1 MSLDTSTLYLVATM
15 VAAMLG
21 AMLLFFG
28 KQENIPALKWWGTA
42 YLLGAASVALWTL
55 ASDALGEMLSL
66 ALNAVGFVACGMVWN
81 ASRVFHGR
89 KPNLPGLVL
98 GAIAWIA
105 AVMTLA
111 PEASAMR
118 MTIGAGIVAI
128 YAALTATEL
137 WSERRRT
144 LQKRW
149 PAIVVPVLHGFVLML
164 PILLGD
170 LLHPHDDKFSG
181 SIWVTVFSIELVLY
195 AVGTVF
201 VIFMLVSE
209 RAVTAHKTAASMDP
223 LTGMFNRRGFAE
235 ASSRVIEREA
245 NAGRPVTVLIFD
257 IDHFKSINDRFGH
270 PAGDEILKLFATVV
284 VNTLRISDLSGRIGG
299 EEFAALLPCSLEEGV
314 IAAERVREAF
324 ANSGI
329 VVEDGPVDTTVSIGV
344 AGGPAG
350 TELEVLLA
358 AADTALYQ
366 AKRSGRNRVEAAEEL
381 PLSLENWRRKTA
393 GIARQPQSRPV
404 VAEPGLRMVRGA
416 VTSRLPFASISSWLM
431 NTIRN
436 QNAHAALMSLEAAAA
451 SARGGFACM
460 FSTSDEYETA
470 LITERRA
477 QGRYDRPRSRWPV
490 VMFVGCTLMVAGT
503 VLLLN

>member
-21 AMLLFFG
+21 TMLLFFG
-28 KQENIPALKWWGTA
+28 RQENIPALKWWGTA
-42 YLLGAASVALWTL
+42 YLLGAASVAIWTL
-55 ASDALGEMLSL
+55 ASTRLGTIPSL

-98 GAIAWIA
+98 GAIAWVA
-105 AVMTLA
+105 AIMTLP

-118 MTIGAGIVAI
+118 MTIGAAIVAV

-137 WSERRRT
+137 WSERRRA

-149 PAIVVPVLHGFVLML
+149 PAFAVPVLHGFVLML

-170 LLHPHDDKFSG
+170 LLNPQDVAFGNSV
-181 SIWVTVFSIELVLY
+181 WVTVFSVELVLY

-209 RAVTAHKTAASMDP
+209 RTVTAHKTAASMDP
-223 LTGMFNRRGFAE
+223 LTSMFNRRGFAE

-270 PAGDEILKLFATVV
+270 PAGDEILKLFAAIVL
-284 VNTLRISDLSGRIGG
+284 NTLRITDLSGRIGG
-299 EEFAALLPCSLEEGV
+299 EEFAALLPCSLEEG
-314 IAAERVREAF
+314 INAADRVREAF
-324 ANSGI
+324 MNSGI
-329 VVEDGPVDTTVSIGV
+329 VVEEGPVDTTVSIGV

-366 AKRSGRNRVEAAEEL
+366 AKRGGRNRVEAAEEL
-381 PLSLENWRRKTA
+381 PLSLEDWRRKSA
-393 GIARQPQSRPV
+393 GIARQPQPS
-404 VAEPGLRMVRGA
+404 GI
-416 VTSRLPFASISSWLM
+416 ASL
-431 NTIRN
+431 
-436 QNAHAALMSLEAAAA
+436 A
-451 SARGGFACM
+451 
-460 FSTSDEYETA
+460 
-470 LITERRA
+470 
-477 QGRYDRPRSRWPV
+477 
-490 VMFVGCTLMVAGT
+490 
-503 VLLLN
+503 

>member
-1 MSLDTSTLYLVATM
+1 MSLDISTLYLVATM

-21 AMLLFFG
+21 AMLLFFSR
-28 KQENIPALKWWGTA
+28 QEKIPALKWWGTA
-42 YLLGAASVALWTL
+42 YLLGACSVALWTL
-55 ASDALGEMLSL
+55 VGNALGEMFSL

-98 GAIAWIA
+98 GAIAWVA

-118 MTIGAGIVAI
+118 MTIGAGIVAV

-137 WSERRRT
+137 WSERRKAQQR
-144 LQKRW
+144 RW
-149 PAIVVPVLHGFVLML
+149 PAFAVPVLHGFVLML

-170 LLHPHDDKFSG
+170 LLHPHGDIFAG
-181 SIWVTVFSIELVLY
+181 SIWVTVFSVELVLY

-209 RAVTAHKTAASMDP
+209 RTVTAHKTAASMDP

-235 ASSRVIEREA
+235 ATSRVIEREA
-245 NAGRPVTVLIFD
+245 NAGRPVTVMIFD

-284 VNTLRISDLSGRIGG
+284 VNSLRITDLSGRVGG

-324 ANSGI
+324 ERSGI
-329 VVEDGPVDTTVSIGV
+329 VDETGPVDTTVSIGV

-393 GIARQPQSRPV
+393 GLAAPVRPQ
-404 VAEPGLRMVRGA
+404 VATP
-416 VTSRLPFASISSWLM
+416 
-431 NTIRN
+431 
-436 QNAHAALMSLEAAAA
+436 
-451 SARGGFACM
+451 
-460 FSTSDEYETA
+460 
-470 LITERRA
+470 
-477 QGRYDRPRSRWPV
+477 
-490 VMFVGCTLMVAGT
+490 
-503 VLLLN
+503 

>member
-21 AMLLFFG
+21 VMLLFFG

-55 ASDALGEMLSL
+55 TGDTFGQMFSL

-98 GAIAWIA
+98 GAITWIA
-105 AVMTLA
+105 TGMMMA
-111 PEASAMR
+111 PQGSAMR

-128 YAALTATEL
+128 YATLTATEL
-137 WSERRRT
+137 GSERRRT
-144 LQKRW
+144 LQRRW
-149 PAIVVPVLHGFVLML
+149 PTIVVPVMHGFALML

-170 LLHPHDDKFSG
+170 LSWPHDDTFS
-181 SIWVTVFSIELVLY
+181 SSTWVTVFSVELVLY
-195 AVGTVF
+195 AVATAF

-209 RAVTAHKTAASMDP
+209 RAVTAHRTAASMDP

-235 ASSRVIEREA
+235 ATSRVIEREA

-270 PAGDEILKLFATVV
+270 PAGDEILKLFAAVV
-284 VNTLRISDLSGRIGG
+284 VNTLRITDLSGRIGG
-299 EEFAALLPCSLEEGV
+299 EEFAALLPCSLEDAV

-324 ANSGI
+324 ESSGI
-329 VVEDGPVDTTVSIGV
+329 VDETGPVDTTVSIGV

-366 AKRSGRNRVEAAEEL
+366 AKRGEAAEEL
-381 PLSLENWRRKTA
+381 PLSLEKWRRKTA
-393 GIARQPQSRPV
+393 GIARQPQERSD
-404 VAEPGLRMVRGA
+404 VAR
-416 VTSRLPFASISSWLM
+416 
-431 NTIRN
+431 
-436 QNAHAALMSLEAAAA
+436 
-451 SARGGFACM
+451 
-460 FSTSDEYETA
+460 
-470 LITERRA
+470 
-477 QGRYDRPRSRWPV
+477 
-490 VMFVGCTLMVAGT
+490 VA
-503 VLLLN
+503 

>member
-1 MSLDTSTLYLVATM
+1 MCVKLGLGGTFMLLDTSTLYLVATM
-15 VAAMLG
+15 MAAMLG

-28 KQENIPALKWWGTA
+28 RQESIPALKWWGTA

-55 ASDALGEMLSL
+55 ASSALGETLSL

-98 GAIAWIA
+98 GAIAWVA

-111 PEASAMR
+111 PAASALR

-128 YAALTATEL
+128 YAALTASEL
-137 WSERRRT
+137 WTERRRN
-144 LQKRW
+144 LQQRW
-149 PAIVVPVLHGFVLML
+149 PAFVVPVLHGLVLML

-170 LLHPHDDKFSG
+170 FLRPQDAAFSG
-181 SIWVTVFSIELVLY
+181 SIWMTVFSVELVLY

-209 RAVTAHKTAASMDP
+209 RAVTVHKTAASMDP
-223 LTGMFNRRGFAE
+223 LTGMFNRRGFSE
-235 ASSRVIEREA
+235 ATARVIEREA

-270 PAGDEILKLFATVV
+270 PAGDEILKLFSTIVI
-284 VNTLRISDLSGRIGG
+284 NTLRISDLSGRIGG

-314 IAAERVREAF
+314 LAAERVREAF
-324 ANSGI
+324 EASGI
-329 VVEDGPVDTTVSIGV
+329 AVDEGPVDTTVSIGV

-381 PLSLENWRRKTA
+381 PLSLEKWRRKTA
-393 GIARQPQSRPV
+393 GLPGQQRAS
-404 VAEPGLRMVRGA
+404 VA
-416 VTSRLPFASISSWLM
+416 
-431 NTIRN
+431 
-436 QNAHAALMSLEAAAA
+436 SLA
-451 SARGGFACM
+451 
-460 FSTSDEYETA
+460 
-470 LITERRA
+470 
-477 QGRYDRPRSRWPV
+477 
-490 VMFVGCTLMVAGT
+490 
-503 VLLLN
+503 

>member
-1 MSLDTSTLYLVATM
+1 MSLDTSTLYFIATM
-15 VAAMLG
+15 IAAMLG
-21 AMLLFFG
+21 TMLLVFG
-28 KQENIPALKWWGTA
+28 KNENMPALKWWGSA

-55 ASDALGEMLSL
+55 ASNLLGEVLSL

-98 GAIAWIA
+98 GAMAWIA
-105 AVMTLA
+105 AVTTLA
-111 PEASAMR
+111 PAASVMR
-118 MTIGAGIVAI
+118 MTIGAGIVAV

-137 WSERRRT
+137 WTERRRT
-144 LQKRW
+144 LQRRW
-149 PAIVVPVLHGFVLML
+149 PTILVPVMHGFVLML
-164 PILLGD
+164 PILLGN
-170 LLHPHDDKFSG
+170 LLHPHDGKFAS
-181 SIWVTVFSIELVLY
+181 SIWVTGFSVELVLY

-209 RAVTAHKTAASMDP
+209 RAVSAHKDAASMDP
-223 LTGMFNRRGFAE
+223 LTGMFNRRGFSE
-235 ASSRVIEREA
+235 ISSRLIEREA
-245 NAGRPVTVLIFD
+245 KAGRPVTALIFD

-270 PAGDEILKLFATVV
+270 PAGDEVLKLFATVV
-284 VNTLRISDLSGRIGG
+284 VNTLRISDLSGRVGG

-314 IAAERVREAF
+314 LAAERVREAF

-329 VVEDGPVDTTVSIGV
+329 VVEEGPVDTTVSIGV

-393 GIARQPQSRPV
+393 G
-404 VAEPGLRMVRGA
+404 
-416 VTSRLPFASISSWLM
+416 LP
-431 NTIRN
+431 TP
-436 QNAHAALMSLEAAAA
+436 E
-451 SARGGFACM
+451 
-460 FSTSDEYETA
+460 
-470 LITERRA
+470 RA
-477 QGRYDRPRSRWPV
+477 QPA
-490 VMFVGCTLMVAGT
+490 VA
-503 VLLLN
+503 

>member
-1 MSLDTSTLYLVATM
+1 MTLDTSTLYLVATM

-42 YLLGAASVALWTL
+42 YLLGAASVALWTF
-55 ASDALGEMLSL
+55 AGNTLGEMLSL

-98 GAIAWIA
+98 GAMAWIA

-118 MTIGAGIVAI
+118 LTIGAGIVAI

-137 WSERRRT
+137 WTERRRT
-144 LQKRW
+144 MQKRG
-149 PAIVVPVLHGFVLML
+149 PTIVVPVLHGFVLML

-170 LLHPHDDKFSG
+170 LLHPHGGLFSS
-181 SIWVTVFSIELVLY
+181 SIWVTAFSIELVLY

-209 RAVTAHKTAASMDP
+209 RTVTAHKTAASMDP

-235 ASSRVIEREA
+235 ACSRVIEREA

-270 PAGDEILKLFATVV
+270 PAGDEILKLFAAVV
-284 VNTLRISDLSGRIGG
+284 TNTLRITDLSGRVGR
-299 EEFAALLPCSLEEGV
+299 EG
-314 IAAERVREAF
+314 I
-324 ANSGI
+324 
-329 VVEDGPVDTTVSIGV
+329 
-344 AGGPAG
+344 
-350 TELEVLLA
+350 
-358 AADTALYQ
+358 
-366 AKRSGRNRVEAAEEL
+366 
-381 PLSLENWRRKTA
+381 
-393 GIARQPQSRPV
+393 
-404 VAEPGLRMVRGA
+404 GA
-416 VTSRLPFASISSWLM
+416 VLAW
-431 NTIRN
+431 
-436 QNAHAALMSLEAAAA
+436 
-451 SARGGFACM
+451 
-460 FSTSDEYETA
+460 
-470 LITERRA
+470 
-477 QGRYDRPRSRWPV
+477 
-490 VMFVGCTLMVAGT
+490 
-503 VLLLN
+503 

>member
-1 MSLDTSTLYLVATM
+1 MSLDTSTLYLVAAM

-28 KQENIPALKWWGTA
+28 RQENIAALKWWGTA
-42 YLLGAASVALWTL
+42 YLLGAASVGFWTL
-55 ASDALGEMLSL
+55 AAGSLGETFSL

-89 KPNLPGLVL
+89 KPNLPGQVL

-105 AVMTLA
+105 AATTVA

-118 MTIGAGIVAI
+118 LTIGAAIVAI
-128 YAALTATEL
+128 YAALTAAEL

-149 PAIVVPVLHGFVLML
+149 PTCAVPVLHGFVLML

-170 LLHPHDDKFSG
+170 LLHPNGDMSSG
-181 SIWVTVFSIELVLY
+181 SIWVTVFSLELVLY

-209 RAVTAHKTAASMDP
+209 RTVTAHKTAASTDP

-235 ASSRVIEREA
+235 ATSRVIEREA
-245 NAGRPVTVLIFD
+245 NAGRPVTVMILD

-270 PAGDEILKLFATVV
+270 PAGDEILQLFAAIV
-284 VNTLRISDLSGRIGG
+284 VNTLRITDISGRIGG
-299 EEFAALLPCSLEEGV
+299 EEFAALLPCSLEEAV
-314 IAAERVREAF
+314 FAAERVREAF
-324 ANSGI
+324 ESSGI
-329 VVEDGPVDTTVSIGV
+329 VVEDGSVDTTVSIGV

-366 AKRSGRNRVEAAEEL
+366 AKRGGRNRVEAAEEL
-381 PLSLENWRRKTA
+381 PLSPENWRRKTA
-393 GIARQPQSRPV
+393 GTAHQPQQPG
-404 VAEPGLRMVRGA
+404 VA
-416 VTSRLPFASISSWLM
+416 RLA
-431 NTIRN
+431 
-436 QNAHAALMSLEAAAA
+436 
-451 SARGGFACM
+451 
-460 FSTSDEYETA
+460 
-470 LITERRA
+470 
-477 QGRYDRPRSRWPV
+477 
-490 VMFVGCTLMVAGT
+490 
-503 VLLLN
+503 

>member
-1 MSLDTSTLYLVATM
+1 MYLDASTLYLVATM

-55 ASDALGEMLSL
+55 AAGTLGEMLSL

-89 KPNLPGLVL
+89 KANLPGLVL

-105 AVMTLA
+105 AVMTVA

-118 MTIGAGIVAI
+118 LTIGAGIVAI
-128 YAALTATEL
+128 YAALTAAEL

-144 LQKRW
+144 MQKRW
-149 PAIVVPVLHGFVLML
+149 PAIAVPLVHGFVLML

-170 LLHPHDDKFSG
+170 LLHPHGDKFSS
-181 SIWVTVFSIELVLY
+181 SIWVTVFSIELMLY

-201 VIFMLVSE
+201 VIFMLVSD
-209 RAVTAHKTAASMDP
+209 RTVTAHRTAASMDP

-235 ASSRVIEREA
+235 ATSRVIEREA
-245 NAGRPVTVLIFD
+245 NAGRPVTALIFD

-270 PAGDEILKLFATVV
+270 PAGDEILKLFAAVV
-284 VNTLRISDLSGRIGG
+284 INTLRISDISGRIGG
-299 EEFAALLPCSLEEGV
+299 EEFAALLPCSLEEAV
-314 IAAERVREAF
+314 LAAERVREAF
-324 ANSGI
+324 ESSGI
-329 VVEDGPVDTTVSIGV
+329 VDETGPVDTTVSIGV

-366 AKRSGRNRVEAAEEL
+366 AKRGGRNCVEAAEEL

-393 GIARQPQSRPV
+393 GTARQP
-404 VAEPGLRMVRGA
+404 
-416 VTSRLPFASISSWLM
+416 
-431 NTIRN
+431 
-436 QNAHAALMSLEAAAA
+436 
-451 SARGGFACM
+451 
-460 FSTSDEYETA
+460 
-470 LITERRA
+470 A
-477 QGRYDRPRSRWPV
+477 QQPS
-490 VMFVGCTLMVAGT
+490 VAG
-503 VLLLN
+503 LA

>member
-1 MSLDTSTLYLVATM
+1 MVPKLCLGMCVKLGLGGTFMLLDISTLYLVATM
-15 VAAMLG
+15 MAAMLG

-28 KQENIPALKWWGTA
+28 KQESIPALKWWGTA

-55 ASDALGEMLSL
+55 ASSALGEMLSL

-81 ASRVFHGR
+81 AARVFHGR

-98 GAIAWIA
+98 GAIAWVA

-111 PEASAMR
+111 PTDSALR

-128 YAALTATEL
+128 YAALTASEL
-137 WSERRRT
+137 WTERRRT

-149 PAIVVPVLHGFVLML
+149 PAFVVPVLHGLVLML

-170 LLHPHDDKFSG
+170 FLRPQDAAFSG
-181 SIWVTVFSIELVLY
+181 SIWMTVFSVELVLY

-209 RAVTAHKTAASMDP
+209 RAVTVHKAAASMDP
-223 LTGMFNRRGFAE
+223 LTGMFNRRGFSE
-235 ASSRVIEREA
+235 ATARVIEREA
-245 NAGRPVTVLIFD
+245 SAGRPVTVLIFD

-270 PAGDEILKLFATVV
+270 PAGDEILKLFSTIVI
-284 VNTLRISDLSGRIGG
+284 NTLRISDLSGRIGG

-314 IAAERVREAF
+314 LAAERVREAF
-324 ANSGI
+324 EASGI
-329 VVEDGPVDTTVSIGV
+329 AVDEGPVDTTVSIGV

-381 PLSLENWRRKTA
+381 PLSLEKWRRKSA
-393 GIARQPQSRPV
+393 GLPGQQRAG
-404 VAEPGLRMVRGA
+404 VA
-416 VTSRLPFASISSWLM
+416 
-431 NTIRN
+431 
-436 QNAHAALMSLEAAAA
+436 SLA
-451 SARGGFACM
+451 
-460 FSTSDEYETA
+460 
-470 LITERRA
+470 
-477 QGRYDRPRSRWPV
+477 
-490 VMFVGCTLMVAGT
+490 
-503 VLLLN
+503 